1 MISIRLESLATY
13 VNYNDKII
21 DIGCD
26 HALLDIYLVK
36 NKLVKSLIA
45 SDIHKKA
52 LDAGIENIN
61 KNNLQDKIDARL
73 GDGLSVLT
81 KKDKVDTI
89 IISGMGTT
97 TILNILNNKYLK
109 NIKKLIIQSNNDH
122 YELRKNI
129 INMGFTIKNENFIID
144 NNKYYINIVFIR
156 GESPKYSKKE
166 LIYGPYLIHNKVY
179 VQHKIDENTKIL
191 GYIPKKKLIL
201 RLKLKNEIKYL
212 NKLLKSN

>member
-52 LDAGIENIN
+52 LETGIENVN
-61 KNNLQDKIDARL
+61 KNNLQDKIDIRL

-81 KKDKVDTI
+81 KKDTVDTI

-97 TILNILNNKYLK
+97 TILNILNNNYLK
-109 NIKKLIIQSNNDH
+109 NIKKLIIQSNNDY

-129 INMGFTIKNENFIID
+129 NDMGFIIKNENFIID
-144 NNKYYINIVFIR
+144 NNKYYINIVFVR
-156 GESPKYSKKE
+156 GEKINYSKKE

-179 VQHKIDENTKIL
+179 VQHKIDENNKIL
-191 GYIPKKKLIL
+191 GYIPKKKFIL
-201 RLKLKNEIKYL
+201 RIKIKSEIRYLK
-212 NKLLKSN
+212 KLLKNN